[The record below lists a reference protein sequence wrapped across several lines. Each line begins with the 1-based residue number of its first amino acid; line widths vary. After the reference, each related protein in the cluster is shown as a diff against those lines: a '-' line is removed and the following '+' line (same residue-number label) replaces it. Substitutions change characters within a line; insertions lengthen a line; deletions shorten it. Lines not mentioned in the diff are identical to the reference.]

1 MTSTLGKD
9 AKILQEVITNLHISH
24 LEIIE
29 VESPKPEIVLV
40 SQDLQLQ
47 HIQQILYQVVK
58 SPLDKLVQLG
68 VFQYTDVDKVS
79 LFQLLGQ
86 REKSR
91 ANPVVEAQ
99 LIEML
104 FGVSITLLNLLK
116 LLNNYQI
123 KEFKDSLIEISQNN
137 NRSSLLE
144 ASSHWRDLLA
154 ESEKLPNVLP

>member
-1 MTSTLGKD
+1 MTSTPGKD

-68 VFQYTDVDKVS
+68 AFQYTDVDKVS